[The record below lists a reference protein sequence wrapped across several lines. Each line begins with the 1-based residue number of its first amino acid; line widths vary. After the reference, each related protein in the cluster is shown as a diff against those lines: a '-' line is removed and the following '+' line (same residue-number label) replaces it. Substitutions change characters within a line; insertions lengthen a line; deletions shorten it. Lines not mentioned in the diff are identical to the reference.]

1 MMVEVMLGEGLPLD
15 RGWWWV
21 AGFRDLRVLSALLRP
36 SGVLG
41 GPSLPQASGPTQ
53 MSSQNPAG
61 TGWFQVEHMGLGRQE
76 KVSSH

>member
-1 MMVEVMLGEGLPLD
+1 MMVEVMLGEGLSLVS
-15 RGWWWV
+15 GWWV
-21 AGFRDLRVLSALLRP
+21 AGFRDLRALGALLRP

-41 GPSLPQASGPTQ
+41 GPFLLEASGPTQ

-61 TGWFQVEHMGLGRQE
+61 TGWFQVEHMGLGRQG